1 MSAIDYTAI
10 EQAIKDL
17 LLADERTREINGR
30 TLTVALED
38 AFQPIPD
45 KCPWVGVYLDSW
57 ASASEREFIGG
68 AQPMLTAIVI
78 ELWLYEYSLENAVG
92 AQKRD
97 VLLQNVKEVLK
108 ANRQLNSTVLVTR
121 FLGGEF
127 DSAKVK
133 EGFLKGVSLRL
144 ECEVRE

>member
-10 EQAIKDL
+10 EQALKDL

-30 TLTVALED
+30 RLTVAIEEM
-38 AFQPIPD
+38 FQPLPD
-45 KCPWVGVYLDSW
+45 KCPWAGVYLDTWES
-57 ASASEREFIGG
+57 SAEQELIGG
-68 AQPMLTAIVI
+68 AQPLRTTVVL
-78 ELWLYEYSLENAVG
+78 ELWLYEFSLDNTVG

-97 VLLQNVKEVLK
+97 LLLQNVKEVLK
-108 ANRQLNSTVLVTR
+108 ANRSLGGAVLVTR

-127 DSAKVK
+127 DNAKVK
-133 EGFLKGVSLRL
+133 EGFLKGVSLKL